1 MRVYWRRYSYDLCM
15 CATIDCSLTTDAIA
29 NATTMRRLGT
39 DLFSWNH
46 ALTHAARRED
56 GYECEYSAADERL
69 RRCSTYHR
77 LRVRIYITLHCIF
90 SGDFIGSICISFY
103 RSLGVFCYF
112 TVPAFYGFQ
121 RYTKCCMC
129 VNSSQVVYN
138 NIYRVM
144 LFWGNYC
151 VVSMTMV
158 WCEEFCENCFRV
170 DCLVLCF
177 VERKSDYV
185 DDITRYCITTYL

>member
-1 MRVYWRRYSYDLCM
+1 MLLSIARFPLMPLQTRRQCDDLVQTYSFEAM
-15 CATIDCSLTTDAIA
+15 HSHTQREEKTGASVNIA
-29 NATTMRRLGT
+29 RLPNAC
-39 DLFSWNH
+39 DV
-46 ALTHAARRED
+46 AAHN
-56 GYECEYSAADERL
+56 
-69 RRCSTYHR
+69 HR

-177 VERKSDYV
+177 G
-185 DDITRYCITTYL
+185 